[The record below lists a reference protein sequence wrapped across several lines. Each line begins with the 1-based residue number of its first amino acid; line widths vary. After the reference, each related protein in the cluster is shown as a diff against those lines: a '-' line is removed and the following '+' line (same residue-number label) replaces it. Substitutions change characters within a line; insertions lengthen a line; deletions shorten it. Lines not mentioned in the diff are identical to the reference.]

1 MLMHFVWAFVVG
13 GLFCVAGQLLMQGC
27 KLTPAHTMVCFV
39 VLGCVLGGLGWYQ
52 PLIELAGAGA
62 TTPIVSF
69 GNSLVKGAMQE
80 FSQNG
85 WVGLLTGIFEVCSMP
100 LLTLT
105 WVTTQ
110 LVTYLLI
117 FGRLVL

>member
-1 MLMHFVWAFVVG
+1 MVMHFVWAFVVG
-13 GLFCVAGQLLMQGC
+13 GLFCVVGQLLMQGC

-39 VLGCVLGGLGWYQ
+39 VLGCLLGGLGWYQ

-80 FSQNG
+80 FAQNG
-85 WVGLLTGIFEVCSMP
+85 WVGLLTGIFEVTGAGVSAAI
-100 LLTLT
+100 
-105 WVTTQ
+105 
-110 LVTYLLI
+110 I
-117 FGRLVL
+117 FSFLAALCFRAKS